1 MVLNMGMLHAS
12 SDIACV
18 PCVSSHACAS
28 RAIHPC
34 WLVLLVTRSKL
45 WERSLSARWFRTSSY
60 ICSELR
66 SLVLLLIEAAVHLLL
81 VTFIVTRQTGDRS
94 VGVFNILTGEDGGI
108 ESSITTPDQW
118 IK

>member
-1 MVLNMGMLHAS
+1 M
-12 SDIACV
+12 
-18 PCVSSHACAS
+18 
-28 RAIHPC
+28 
-34 WLVLLVTRSKL
+34 
-45 WERSLSARWFRTSSY
+45 
-60 ICSELR
+60 
-66 SLVLLLIEAAVHLLL
+66 LLLIEAAVHLLL